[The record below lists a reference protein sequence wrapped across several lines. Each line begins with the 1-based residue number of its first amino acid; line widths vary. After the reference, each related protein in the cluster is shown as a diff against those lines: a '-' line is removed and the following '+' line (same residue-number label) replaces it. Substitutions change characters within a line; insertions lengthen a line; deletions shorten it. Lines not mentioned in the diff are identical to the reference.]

1 MSWFS
6 KKYSQEYVNDLN
18 DRISDQI
25 DQIDA
30 RDEDIAALQETL
42 AQKEEMHATLVKK
55 KDEEILGL
63 RSQVGEKDEE
73 ILGLKGEISRLKR
86 QLEEGRKLLSVQQD
100 EINGLTT
107 ERDRLN
113 RKISGTPGF
122 TSTEA
127 YLKDAMMLIAKAKK
141 EKVTAK
147 ALTLTRQSLE
157 QVIIWLDKGGHLEGF
172 GK

>member
-42 AQKEEMHATLVKK
+42 AQKEEMHATLAK
-55 KDEEILGL
+55 
-63 RSQVGEKDEE
+63 EKDEE
-73 ILGLKGEISRLKR
+73 ILGLTGEISRLKR

-127 YLKDAMMLIAKAKK
+127 YLKDAMMLIAEAKK